1 MKLLQNLQKIKF
13 TIKSIK
19 NNKLTFSDLLIFIKD
34 FNHFKMLNSQSNRD
48 LSVDIFDLYP
58 CINDKTDTTDIDP
71 HYIYHTAWASRIIAK
86 IKPEY
91 HVDISSY
98 IYFSTLVS
106 AFIPIKFYDYR
117 PAKLIL
123 SNLTSEV
130 ANLLNLPFENN
141 SIKSLSCMHVVEHIG
156 LGRYGDP
163 LDSEGDLKAIN
174 ELKRVLAKGGSLLFV
189 VPIGQPKIMFNAH
202 RIYSYAQIINYFSE
216 FSLEEFA
223 FIPDN
228 GNETGLLYN
237 PELKLV
243 NQQNYGCGCFYF
255 KKN

>member
-1 MKLLQNLQKIKF
+1 
-13 TIKSIK
+13 
-19 NNKLTFSDLLIFIKD
+19 
-34 FNHFKMLNSQSNRD
+34 
-48 LSVDIFDLYP
+48 
-58 CINDKTDTTDIDP
+58 
-71 HYIYHTAWASRIIAK
+71 
-86 IKPEY
+86 
-91 HVDISSY
+91 
-98 IYFSTLVS
+98 
-106 AFIPIKFYDYR
+106 
-117 PAKLIL
+117 
-123 SNLTSEV
+123 
-130 ANLLNLPFENN
+130 
-141 SIKSLSCMHVVEHIG
+141 MHVVEHIG